1 MQTDTSGLRVMV
13 DLTRS
18 SGRAGSRVAT
28 VSTSSNAL
36 TSASR
41 ESHESA
47 LLTWTRPTR
56 TETR

>member
-1 MQTDTSGLRVMV
+1 MQTETSGLRVMV

-18 SGRAGSRVAT
+18 SGRAGRRVAT
-28 VSTSSNAL
+28 VSTSSSDL

-41 ESHESA
+41 ESQDSA

-56 TETR
+56 TDTR